1 MMPKITIFSKAMALA
16 AFFLVAANLY
26 STQSVQ
32 AKESSEKTTA
42 VSSAINWKSLD
53 LSPEQ
58 IKKINLLRLEFNK
71 KAIRLKAD
79 AQLKQVEIQTQ
90 LMSPA
95 ANPHL
100 VRKLLQEKLA
110 LESRLQ
116 AESLDHFLA
125 IRKLLTPEQLVKL
138 PQAVSLK

>member
-1 MMPKITIFSKAMALA
+1 MIKTRLFSKFLALSASLVLGLAMFAVPSLA
-16 AFFLVAANLY
+16 KDASDKPAA
-26 STQSVQ
+26 VP
-32 AKESSEKTTA
+32 
-42 VSSAINWKSLD
+42 SAIDWKSLD

-71 KAIRLKAD
+71 KAVRLKAD
-79 AQLKQVEIQTQ
+79 AQLKQLEIQKQ

-95 ANPHL
+95 ANPSL

-138 PQAVSLK
+138 PQAVSIK

>member
-1 MMPKITIFSKAMALA
+1 MMPKITIFSKAMALSA
-16 AFFLVAANLY
+16 AVLTAVGLY
-26 STQSVQ
+26 AVQPSQ
-32 AKESSEKTTA
+32 AKDTPTTT
-42 VSSAINWKSLD
+42 VSSAIDWKSLD

-95 ANPHL
+95 TNPHL